1 MALTPHLTHEDTT
14 CLTSRAGAIF
24 TVVFPVHL
32 SIKLVCGLLIFWVCL
47 IQQGNRQMAN
57 AIPLSIL
64 DPFPAPRQCLPPAR
78 MPFQK
83 GIVNK
88 SSISKYTVSTTLLM
102 GISHLFA
109 MIWAVALVRA
119 LRVFRSVS
127 YLFII
132 KLYPEDNYL
141 QRSWALHRAR
151 TWQTAG
157 QR

>member
-1 MALTPHLTHEDTT
+1 
-14 CLTSRAGAIF
+14 
-24 TVVFPVHL
+24 
-32 SIKLVCGLLIFWVCL
+32 
-47 IQQGNRQMAN
+47 MAN

-119 LRVFRSVS
+119 LPCFQISELYVYNKIVS
-127 YLFII
+127 G
-132 KLYPEDNYL
+132 
-141 QRSWALHRAR
+141 R
-151 TWQTAG
+151 
-157 QR
+157 